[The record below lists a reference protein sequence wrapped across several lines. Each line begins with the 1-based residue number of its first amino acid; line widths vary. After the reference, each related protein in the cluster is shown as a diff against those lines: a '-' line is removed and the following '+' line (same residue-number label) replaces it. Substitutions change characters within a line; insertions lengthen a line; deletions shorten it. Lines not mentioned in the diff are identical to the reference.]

1 MRFPATL
8 PRVVTWAK
16 NVSRRVLLRRKFRNH
31 DDDADKD
38 DDDDDGDDDDDD
50 DDDDV
55 GDDDDDDNVI
65 QGLSLTQPVLAK
77 GRKSGRAKQSLYWR
91 PMIANISL
99 PASLPFHK
107 SKPWKYFSN
116 HHLRRADREM
126 IDSDE
131 SGEM

>member
-1 MRFPATL
+1 MMLMMILQFS
-8 PRVVTWAK
+8 V
-16 NVSRRVLLRRKFRNH
+16 NH
-31 DDDADKD
+31 DNDDNDNDDD
-38 DDDDDGDDDDDD
+38 DDDDDGDYDDDDD
-50 DDDDV
+50 DDYDAVDDDDV
-55 GDDDDDDNVI
+55 DDDDDDNVI

>member
-1 MRFPATL
+1 MMLKMILQFS
-8 PRVVTWAK
+8 
-16 NVSRRVLLRRKFRNH
+16 VSH
-31 DDDADKD
+31 DYD
-38 DDDDDGDDDDDD
+38 DDDEEDDEDGDDDDVGNE

-55 GDDDDDDNVI
+55 GDDDDDDDVI

>member
-1 MRFPATL
+1 MMILKMILQFS
-8 PRVVTWAK
+8 
-16 NVSRRVLLRRKFRNH
+16 VSH
-31 DDDADKD
+31 DNN
-38 DDDDDGDDDDDD
+38 DDDGDDDDDD

-99 PASLPFHK
+99 PASLLFHK
-107 SKPWKYFSN
+107 SKAWKYFSN

>member
-1 MRFPATL
+1 MMLKMILQFS
-8 PRVVTWAK
+8 
-16 NVSRRVLLRRKFRNH
+16 VSH
-31 DDDADKD
+31 DYD
-38 DDDDDGDDDDDD
+38 DDDEEDDEDG

-55 GDDDDDDNVI
+55 GDDDDDDDVI

-116 HHLRRADREM
+116 RHLRRTDYREM

-131 SGEM
+131 AGEM

>member
-1 MRFPATL
+1 MMLKMILQFS
-8 PRVVTWAK
+8 
-16 NVSRRVLLRRKFRNH
+16 VSH
-31 DDDADKD
+31 DNY
-38 DDDDDGDDDDDD
+38 DDDD

-55 GDDDDDDNVI
+55 GDDDDDDVI

-107 SKPWKYFSN
+107 SKAWKYFSN
-116 HHLRRADREM
+116 RHLRRAELLIGR
-126 IDSDE
+126 
-131 SGEM
+131 

>member
-1 MRFPATL
+1 MAFLSHFCRA
-8 PRVVTWAK
+8 
-16 NVSRRVLLRRKFRNH
+16 LLSANGNCNYY
-31 DDDADKD
+31 DYIYDV
-38 DDDDDGDDDDDD
+38 DDGDYDDDDDD
-50 DDDDV
+50 DYDAVDDDDV
-55 GDDDDDDNVI
+55 DDDDDDNVI

-116 HHLRRADREM
+116 RHQRCADREM

>member
-1 MRFPATL
+1 MILKMILQFS
-8 PRVVTWAK
+8 
-16 NVSRRVLLRRKFRNH
+16 VSH
-31 DDDADKD
+31 DNN
-38 DDDDDGDDDDDD
+38 DDDGDDDDDD

-107 SKPWKYFSN
+107 SKAWKYFSN
-116 HHLRRADREM
+116 RHLRHPDYREM
-126 IDSDE
+126 IESDE
-131 SGEM
+131 AGEM

>member
-1 MRFPATL
+1 MLKTILQFS
-8 PRVVTWAK
+8 
-16 NVSRRVLLRRKFRNH
+16 VSH
-31 DDDADKD
+31 DY
-38 DDDDDGDDDDDD
+38 DDDD

-55 GDDDDDDNVI
+55 GDDDGDVI

-99 PASLPFHK
+99 PASLWFHK
-107 SKPWKYFSN
+107 SKAWKYFSN
-116 HHLRRADREM
+116 CHLRRADREM

-131 SGEM
+131 AGEM